1 MLHTYSKG
9 RTLYTMNYN
18 ARGVRTSKIKET
30 PSLNGINLE
39 TTNYTYDSEGRLRR
53 ETRNAFERI
62 YLYSSDGIIGY
73 EEDGEKFL
81 YRKNLFGDITAIY
94 QGTTKVAEY
103 VYDAWGNCTITYD
116 PDGYGASNPIRYRG
130 YYWDSDIK
138 MYYLMT
144 RYYDPKIGRFI
155 NADTPNYLN
164 PNTVNG
170 LNLYAYCGNNPI
182 MCIDPSGHEPL
193 SIIMLMTLEYLVPV
207 LLLSLVGIAAILI
220 AYNTKKTETT
230 QSNGSK
236 TENNELE
243 NNQNTENTENTTLIT
258 PPVIGPSF
266 TKSTHS
272 FGPIAVT
279 VDDVANYGSTIG
291 GYVGSINIRLGGRT
305 NDYSTYTS
313 KYGGK
318 YDSFNSGNWVGY
330 GGLGSWGKIMER
342 FLDEYEIPNF
352 D

>member
-1 MLHTYSKG
+1 M
-9 RTLYTMNYN
+9 
-18 ARGVRTSKIKET
+18 
-30 PSLNGINLE
+30 
-39 TTNYTYDSEGRLRR
+39 RR

-81 YRKNLFGDITAIY
+81 YRKNLFGDIIAIY
-94 QGTTKVAEY
+94 KGLVKVAEY
-103 VYDAWGNCTITYD
+103 TYDAWGNCTITYD

-138 MYYLMT
+138 MYYLVT

-207 LLLSLVGIAAILI
+207 LLLSLVGVAAILI
-220 AYNTKKTETT
+220 AYNTKKAEG
-230 QSNGSK
+230 NKAENVK
-236 TENNELE
+236 TENNKTDHKIPI
-243 NNQNTENTENTTLIT
+243 NDNSPISDDKSIFNDTKKDTSIVTEQDLVFFTQGFHWLVSHMNFHG
-258 PPVIGPSF
+258 GPGF
-266 TKSTHS
+266 N
-272 FGPIAVT
+272 VT
-279 VDDVANYGSTIG
+279 VNMFDT
-291 GYVGSINIRLGGRT
+291 
-305 NDYSTYTS
+305 DY
-313 KYGGK
+313 
-318 YDSFNSGNWVGY
+318 F
-330 GGLGSWGKIMER
+330 SW
-342 FLDEYEIPNF
+342 LDF
-352 D
+352 K